1 MVRVGITN
9 LEIRE
14 DNFQERKIIRRTKHP
29 DYQLPAKYHDLG
41 LIELDHPLELNS
53 NVRPACLETNFQPP
67 EKQVIATGFGKT
79 SYGW

>member
-67 EKQVIATGFGKT
+67 EKQAIATGFGKT